1 MYFSLSFVGS
11 SNVHLLNSRPEKVK
25 RDTWKN
31 NNNVTNLRISVTH
44 SIMFPESEMY
54 HSGLSWYQLFLRGSL
69 GGKCTMLVIH
79 GVYHA
84 LVFTQEAMTWNPTK
98 NCEIGAIE

>member
-25 RDTWKN
+25 RHMKEN
-31 NNNVTNLRISVTH
+31 NNNVINLRISITH

-54 HSGLSWYQLFLRGSL
+54 LNGL
-69 GGKCTMLVIH
+69 
-79 GVYHA
+79 
-84 LVFTQEAMTWNPTK
+84 
-98 NCEIGAIE
+98 